1 MGAWGGQVSR
11 ETWRES
17 QLFVAPGTILRREP
31 RHRGRQNPVC
41 AGRAG
46 GRSAAND
53 WFRESFEDN
62 GVPGEQR
69 SGDGTATQIIP
80 SKLPSGSPT
89 TLVLAGR
96 RHRCV
101 PIAYTAPPQR
111 SRDSGTG
118 MFHVKHTLTV
128 LASPSSQQ
136 RQLPTRRPGLVETRG
151 DRRHRSPAPAAR
163 ARSDMFHVKRLIWL
177 DRCRDSLAPRRD
189 PTGLRRRRPV
199 IGLAIGRIVHVIP
212 ARSRGS

>member
-1 MGAWGGQVSR
+1 
-11 ETWRES
+11 
-17 QLFVAPGTILRREP
+17 VAPGSILRREP
-31 RHRGRQNPVC
+31 RHRGRQNPVY
-41 AGRAG
+41 AGRVG
-46 GRSAAND
+46 GRSAAKD
-53 WFRESFEDN
+53 RIWEKFEHN

-69 SGDGTATQIIP
+69 SGAGTATQTIP

-89 TLVLAGR
+89 TLVLAGL

-101 PIAYTAPPQR
+101 PIPYTAPPRR

-136 RQLPTRRPGLVETRG
+136 RQVPTRRPGLVETRG
-151 DRRHRSPAPAAR
+151 DRRHRSPAPAVR
-163 ARSDMFHVKRLIWL
+163 ASSEVFHVKRLMWL

-189 PTGLRRRRPV
+189 PTGLRSRGPV
-199 IGLAIGRIVHVIP
+199 SGLSIGRSVHVSP

>member
-11 ETWRES
+11 ETWRDP
-17 QLFVAPGTILRREP
+17 QFFVAPGTILRREP
-31 RHRGRQNPVC
+31 RHLGRQNPVC
-41 AGRAG
+41 AGRVG

-53 WFRESFEDN
+53 WFREKIEHN

-69 SGDGTATQIIP
+69 SGAGAATQIIP

-89 TLVLAGR
+89 TRVLAGL

-101 PIAYTAPPQR
+101 PIAYTAPPRR

-118 MFHVKHTLTV
+118 MFHVKHALTV
-128 LASPSSQQ
+128 VASSSSQQ
-136 RQLPTRRPGLVETRG
+136 RQVPTRRPGLVETRG
-151 DRRHRSPAPAAR
+151 DRRDRSPAPAAR
-163 ARSDMFHVKRLIWL
+163 ARSEVFHVKRLIWL

-189 PTGLRRRRPV
+189 PTGLRSRRPV
-199 IGLAIGRIVHVIP
+199 SGLAIGQFVHVSP